1 MSFWSGWHKL
11 STLDKS
17 YKWGKFGCLSRKTL
31 LCLSCGGNSFKWRK
45 FCRNSP
51 SRSAEGGEFN
61 GRFKNDRLTI
71 EMDSGIKFSF
81 NFNKKYCSMFGYQ
94 LTIIVLTVWAI
105 SVKITRW
112 ISFTV
117 KEVDRSTSSKRGECP
132 RFADE
137 RCFCFLILFFVC
149 LWVYEYCL
157 WVRKEIKFGY
167 SCFLGKILHSWYRQS
182 SFLHSATPRARD
194 GLSVS
199 RVQDFAEKALVPKL
213 DSYNNANFLLKSD

>member
-1 MSFWSGWHKL
+1 MEVTIGQGHDVAWITKSPPLDFQLSSGKKDGWSRLRCLNLLSPKNTIITITLSFWSGWHKL

-17 YKWGKFGCLSRKTL
+17 YKRGKFGCLSRKTL

-45 FCRNSP
+45 FCRNTP

-132 RFADE
+132 CFTDE
-137 RCFCFLILFFVC
+137 RCFAF
-149 LWVYEYCL
+149 
-157 WVRKEIKFGY
+157 
-167 SCFLGKILHSWYRQS
+167 
-182 SFLHSATPRARD
+182 
-194 GLSVS
+194 
-199 RVQDFAEKALVPKL
+199 
-213 DSYNNANFLLKSD
+213 

>member
-1 MSFWSGWHKL
+1 MDIFRMEVTIGQGHDVAWITKSPPLDFSLSSGKKNGWSRLRCLNLLSPKNTIITITLSFWSGWHKL

-31 LCLSCGGNSFKWRK
+31 VCLSCGGNSFKWRK

-132 RFADE
+132 CFADE
-137 RCFCFLILFFVC
+137 RCFAF
-149 LWVYEYCL
+149 
-157 WVRKEIKFGY
+157 
-167 SCFLGKILHSWYRQS
+167 
-182 SFLHSATPRARD
+182 
-194 GLSVS
+194 
-199 RVQDFAEKALVPKL
+199 
-213 DSYNNANFLLKSD
+213 

>member
-1 MSFWSGWHKL
+1 MKEIL
-11 STLDKS
+11 S
-17 YKWGKFGCLSRKTL
+17 KF
-31 LCLSCGGNSFKWRK
+31 
-45 FCRNSP
+45 P

-117 KEVDRSTSSKRGECP
+117 KVVDRSTSSKRGECP
-132 RFADE
+132 CFADE
-137 RCFCFLILFFVC
+137 RCFA
-149 LWVYEYCL
+149 Y
-157 WVRKEIKFGY
+157 
-167 SCFLGKILHSWYRQS
+167 
-182 SFLHSATPRARD
+182 
-194 GLSVS
+194 
-199 RVQDFAEKALVPKL
+199 
-213 DSYNNANFLLKSD
+213 